1 MLHTSLLRID
11 REFFF
16 LPVFFAAFD
25 FGLTSLRSVENVAG
39 QRVYIFVGLFLS
51 LFGFAFSAGPF
62 HSCLAVDAFA
72 DLSFNA
78 TQRRT
83 DFKLSCH
90 RGQVIND
97 ALRKASKQVS
107 S

>member
-1 MLHTSLLRID
+1 MSSLFIFCCL
-11 REFFF
+11 
-16 LPVFFAAFD
+16 FD
-25 FGLTSLRSVENVAG
+25 FELTPLRSLENVAG
-39 QRVYIFVGLFLS
+39 QRLYILIGLFLS

-62 HSCLAVDAFA
+62 HSCLAVDAFS

-97 ALRKASKQVS
+97 ALRKAAK
-107 S
+107 